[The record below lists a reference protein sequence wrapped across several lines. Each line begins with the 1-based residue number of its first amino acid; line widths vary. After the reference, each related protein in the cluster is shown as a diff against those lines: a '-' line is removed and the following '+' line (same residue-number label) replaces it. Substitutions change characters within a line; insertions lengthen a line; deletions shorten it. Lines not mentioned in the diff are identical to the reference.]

1 MSSVNVLILRAP
13 GTNRDEETAVAFH
26 QAGASARLANI
37 NEVAKATFRFA
48 DYQVIVFPG
57 GFAYGDDLGAGRVL
71 ASELNLK
78 LRADIQPF
86 IDRGGLVLGVCNGFQ
101 TLVKAGILP
110 GPMSKGQ
117 TVTLT
122 NNDSGRFECRWVY
135 LTANPASKCVFTTG
149 IETIYVPVAHG
160 EGKLVADPGVVA
172 DLDVALYY
180 TDSQGKRRCGY
191 PCNPNGSMKDIA
203 GITDATGRV
212 FGLMPHPEDHIRET
226 QHPRWTRNEATKSSL
241 GSSIYQNAVD
251 WVRRL

>member
-1 MSSVNVLILRAP
+1 MSGVNVLILRAP
-13 GTNRDEETAVAFH
+13 GTNRDEETALAFR
-26 QAGASARLANI
+26 QAGAASRLATI
-37 NEVAKATFRFA
+37 NEVAKANFNFS

-71 ASELNLK
+71 ASELKLK
-78 LRADIQPF
+78 LQADIQPF
-86 IDRGGLVLGVCNGFQ
+86 IDRGGLVLGICNGFQ
-101 TLVKAGILP
+101 TLVKAGVLP

-172 DLDVALYY
+172 GLDVALCY
-180 TDSQGKRRCGY
+180 TDSEGHRHSGY
-191 PCNPNGSMKDIA
+191 PHNPNGSIKDIA

-212 FGLMPHPEDHIRET
+212 FGLMPHPEDHVRET
-226 QHPRWTRNEATKSSL
+226 QHPRWTRKEATKASL
-241 GSSIYQNAVD
+241 GSAIYQNGVD

>member
-1 MSSVNVLILRAP
+1 MSIVNVLILRAP
-13 GTNRDEETAVAFH
+13 GTNRDEETAFAFH
-26 QAGASARLANI
+26 QADASTRLATL
-37 NEVAKATFRFA
+37 NEVATANFRFA
-48 DYQVIVFPG
+48 DYQIIVFPG

-71 ASELNLK
+71 ASEINLK

-86 IDRGGLVLGVCNGFQ
+86 IERGGLVIGICNGFQ

-135 LTANPASKCVFTTG
+135 LTANPASKCVFTAG
-149 IETIYVPVAHG
+149 VETIYVPVAHG
-160 EGKLVADPGVVA
+160 EGKLVAEPAVVA
-172 DLDVALYY
+172 GLDVALYY
-180 TDSQGKRRCGY
+180 TDRQGRRHPGY
-191 PCNPNGSMKDIA
+191 PHNPNGSLKDIA

-226 QHPRWTRNEATKSSL
+226 QHPRWTRKEASPASL
-241 GSSIYQNAVD
+241 GSAIYRNGVD
-251 WVRRL
+251 WVKKL

>member
-1 MSSVNVLILRAP
+1 MGSVKVLILRAP

-26 QAGASARLANI
+26 HAGASTHLATI
-37 NEVAKATFRFA
+37 NEVARATFRFTE
-48 DYQVIVFPG
+48 YQVIVFPG

-78 LRADIQPF
+78 LRDDIQPF

-110 GPMSKGQ
+110 GPMGKGQ

-149 IETIYVPVAHG
+149 IQTIYVPVAHG
-160 EGKLVADPGVVA
+160 EGKLVADPAVA
-172 DLDVALYY
+172 ASLDVPLYY
-180 TDSQGKRRCGY
+180 TNSEGSRNSGY
-191 PCNPNGSMKDIA
+191 PYNPNGSINDIA

-226 QHPRWTRNEATKSSL
+226 QHPRWTRGEAMKTSL
-241 GSSIYQNAVD
+241 GSAIYQNAVD
-251 WVRRL
+251 WVKKL